1 MNYRKNG
8 IIKILLCLSLLVPF
22 IGFSEDSKEE
32 LITVDFQC
40 LGLGEQ
46 FRRMNLYYMDGDE
59 VKNIV
64 MNDLARTRSYEYTGL
79 RNLVFYSDPE
89 IQKAVTSIKLS
100 ITKKKPLLLF
110 LPNEKQESK
119 KLYRIVEIEDS
130 ASKFGAGTYF
140 FYNLSSRDL
149 AWKVGKEMF
158 KIKSGT
164 REYRTIKIAGEHV
177 PVIGV
182 DISIDGQN
190 RRVYRSGFKN
200 YPNVRRIVF
209 IRDAVAGESGK
220 VRLQVIE
227 DFVK

>member
-1 MNYRKNG
+1 MNYRKKR
-8 IIKILLCLSLLVPF
+8 IIKLLLCLSLLVPL
-22 IGFSEDSKEE
+22 IGFSENAKEDIISVE
-32 LITVDFQC
+32 FQC

-46 FRRMNLYYMDGDE
+46 FRRMNFYYKDGEE
-59 VKNIV
+59 VKSIV
-64 MNDLARTRSYEYTGL
+64 MNDLARTKSYEYTGL
-79 RNLVFYSDPE
+79 KNLVFYSDIE
-89 IQKAVTSIKLS
+89 TQKAVTSVTLS
-100 ITKKKPLLLF
+100 IAKKKPLLLF

-119 KLYRIVEIEDS
+119 RLYRIVEIEDS
-130 ASKFGAGTYF
+130 LLTFGAGTYF

-164 REYRTIKIAGEHV
+164 REYRTINIEGEHV

-200 YPNVRRIVF
+200 YPNVRRIIF
-209 IRDAVAGESGK
+209 IRDTVVGEAGK
-220 VRLQVIE
+220 IRLQVIE
-227 DFVK
+227 DFTK